1 MRLMF
6 LAPLAGVVAS
16 FLSGINLTS
25 TEGAIHSDNNNEDT
39 SLRNIYTQY

>member
-6 LAPLAGVVAS
+6 LAPLAVAS
-16 FLSGINLTS
+16 FLSGLNLTS